1 MQERPTAGCTCQVNL
16 EQKEDLMDAF
26 VEELNL
32 YIRARYPIIYLVTAE
47 ENRAERIV
55 RQAAQQTDKSC
66 FFWTV
71 TEGFYTTSKF
81 GDSTDPYAALQ
92 KIATFTEP
100 GIFILKDFHPYMEDK
115 KIIRKLRDLLFR
127 LKKSYK
133 TIFIISPVLHLPPGL
148 EMGITPVD
156 IPLPNPTELKKI
168 LLDMITPLQ
177 HQGRIKADLNNQ
189 LLEKVINASSGLT
202 EIEAQNLYAK
212 LIISNK
218 AFDEDDLPSV
228 VAEKKKI
235 IRKSGILDYYGFV
248 EDMGAV
254 GGLEKLKKWVGQR
267 GLAFTRKARDFGLP
281 EPKGVLLLGVQGCG
295 KSLAAKATATLWN
308 LPLLKLDVGKI
319 FDSYIGSSEKN
330 MRDAIRVAESL
341 APNILWLDEI
351 EKAFSGMGSAHS
363 GDSGTSTRVF
373 GTFLTWMQEKTSP
386 VFIIATANNIENL
399 PPELL
404 RKGRFDEIFFIDL
417 PREEE
422 REIILR
428 IHLEKRNRDPE
439 RYNLPLLV
447 DRTEGFSGAE
457 LEQLVISSLY
467 NAFAADRDLIEEDI
481 LAEIEETV
489 PLSTTYKEY
498 IDSLR
503 DWAATRARAA
513 S

>member
-1 MQERPTAGCTCQVNL
+1 MMN
-16 EQKEDLMDAF
+16 AF

-47 ENRAERIV
+47 ENRAERIIL
-55 RQAAQQTDKSC
+55 QAAKSTDKPC
-66 FFWTV
+66 FFWTA
-71 TEGFYTTSKF
+71 TEGFYNTSRF
-81 GDSTDPYAALQ
+81 GTSSDPYAALQ
-92 KIATFTEP
+92 KILNYSEP

-115 KIIRKLRDLLFR
+115 KIVRKLRDILFR

-133 TIFIISPVLHLPPGL
+133 TIFIISPVLVLAPGL

-156 IPLPNPTELKKI
+156 IPLPNPDELKTI
-168 LLDMITPLQ
+168 LLDIVTPLQ
-177 HQGRIKADLNNQ
+177 KLGKIKADLNDT

-212 LIISNK
+212 LIINNK
-218 AFDEDDLPSV
+218 AFDENDLPSV

-248 EDMGAV
+248 ENMGAV
-254 GGLEKLKKWVGQR
+254 GGLDKLKKWINQR
-267 GLAFTRKARDFGLP
+267 GLAFSQKARDFGLP
-281 EPKGVLLLGVQGCG
+281 EPKGLLLLGVQGCG

-330 MRDAIRVAESL
+330 MRDAISVAESL

-386 VFIIATANNIENL
+386 VFVIATANNIENL

-417 PREEE
+417 PHKDE

-428 IHLEKRNRDPE
+428 IHLEKRKRDPA
-439 RYNLPLLV
+439 RFNLPLLV
-447 DRTEGFSGAE
+447 DKTEGFSGAE
-457 LEQLVISSLY
+457 IEQLIISSLY
-467 NAFAADRDLIEEDI
+467 NAFAADRELLEEDI
-481 LAEIEETV
+481 ISEIEETV
-489 PLSTTYKEY
+489 PLSITYKEY
-498 IDSLR
+498 INSLR
-503 DWAATRARAA
+503 EWAATRARAA

>member
-1 MQERPTAGCTCQVNL
+1 M
-16 EQKEDLMDAF
+16 MSAF

-32 YIRARYPIIYLVTAE
+32 YIRARYPIIYLVTPE
-47 ENRAERIV
+47 ENRAERII
-55 RQAAQQTDKSC
+55 RQAAKPTNKPC
-66 FFWTV
+66 YFWTA
-71 TEGFYTTSKF
+71 TEGFYTTSTF
-81 GDSTDPYAALQ
+81 GDSSNPYTALQ
-92 KIATFTEP
+92 KILNYSEP

-115 KIIRKLRDLLFR
+115 KVVRKLRDILFR

-133 TIFIISPVLHLPPGL
+133 TIFIISPVLVLAPGL

-156 IPLPNPTELKKI
+156 IPLPNPDELKTI
-168 LLDMITPLQ
+168 LLDIINPLQ
-177 HQGRIKADLNNQ
+177 ELGKIKADLNDE

-218 AFDEDDLPSV
+218 AFDENDLPAV

-235 IRKSGILDYYGFV
+235 IRKSGILEYYGFV
-248 EDMGAV
+248 ENMGAV
-254 GGLEKLKKWVGQR
+254 GGLDKLKKWINQR
-267 GLAFTRKARDFGLP
+267 GLAFSQKARNFGLP
-281 EPKGVLLLGVQGCG
+281 EPKGLLLLGVQGCG

-386 VFIIATANNIENL
+386 VFVIATANNIENL

-417 PREEE
+417 PREDE

-428 IHLEKRNRDPE
+428 IHLEKRKRDPA
-439 RYNLPLLV
+439 RFNLSLLV
-447 DRTEGFSGAE
+447 DKTEGFSGAE
-457 LEQLVISSLY
+457 LEQLIISSLY
-467 NAFAADRDLIEEDI
+467 NAFAADRELQEEDI
-481 LAEIEETV
+481 ITEIGETV
-489 PLSTTYKEY
+489 PLSITYKEY
-498 IDSLR
+498 INSLR
-503 DWAATRARAA
+503 EWAATRARAA